1 MSQLIATASPIPPG
15 GLAALAKVELDE
27 RGEAMLNSAG
37 AEAGGPLPWR
47 NRKKAEARDLLALCR
62 IAPRL
67 QIQQLDLRESL
78 RALLFLRTPVPLR
91 PGEHGEFFTGNYAV
105 LGLTYPQEALSK
117 QLPGFAFLEI
127 LAPENVWH
135 ANVSTYPVQ
144 RLCLGAQLPAGIRV
158 KELVLMA
165 YGALTMQTVQI
176 DESDSAGVLNAE
188 AAIWWQQNRARLPLS
203 RVPFLGIDDLDGGNT
218 S

>member
-1 MSQLIATASPIPPG
+1 MSQLSPTAPPIPPG
-15 GLAALAKVELDE
+15 GLAALAEVELDE
-27 RGEAMLNSAG
+27 RSEAMLNA
-37 AEAGGPLPWR
+37 AFEEAGGPLPWR
-47 NRKKAEARDLLALCR
+47 NRKKAEARELLALSR

-67 QIQQLDLRESL
+67 RVQQLDLRESL
-78 RALLFLRTPVPLR
+78 RALLFLHTPVPLR

-105 LGLTYPQEALSK
+105 LGLTYTLEALSR
-117 QLPGFAFLEI
+117 QQPGFAFLEI

-135 ANVSTYPVQ
+135 ANVSMFPVQ

-176 DESDSAGVLNAE
+176 DETDSAGVLNAE
-188 AAIWWQQNRARLPLS
+188 AAIWWQQNLSRLPLS
-203 RVPFLGIDDLDGGNT
+203 RVPFLGTEDLNGGNT
-218 S
+218 